1 MIFVVLLE
9 PSFYYTLY
17 LKIYVEYYC
26 KCDIHMNFVSII
38 GDIVVEWLGC
48 LTCTLVVLS
57 SALHPVA
64 HWICFR
70 LPLAS
75 LLGCTL

>member
-38 GDIVVEWLGC
+38 GDIVAE
-48 LTCTLVVLS
+48 
-57 SALHPVA
+57 
-64 HWICFR
+64 
-70 LPLAS
+70 
-75 LLGCTL
+75 

>member
-9 PSFYYTLY
+9 PSFYFTLY

-26 KCDIHMNFVSII
+26 KCDIHMNFAGII
-38 GDIVVEWLGC
+38 GDIVAEWLGR
-48 LTCTLVVLS
+48 LTRTLVVLS

-64 HWICFR
+64 QWICFWL
-70 LPLAS
+70 LPV
-75 LLGCTL
+75 